1 MKFFNKSNKTRKSIT
16 VFLLL
21 ALLCSICIP
30 MQNVSAAAKDPLIIL
45 SKYSNTMKI
54 GQEFYLTAITS
65 DFSIPTYSSSS
76 RSIAT
81 VDTYGLVTAK
91 KAGSCKISVKSG
103 KSIAYC
109 MITVQKT
116 QISLNKNS
124 LSLNQGNTFLLKAT
138 TSNGSIPSFKSSK
151 TSIATIDNNGKITAK
166 KAGETT
172 ITVKADQSEAVCKV
186 EVIQTK
192 ITLNQTVVSLE
203 NGASFQLKA
212 SASNGSPLTFKTN
225 KKSIA
230 TVDSNGKITAMKP
243 GEAIITVKADQSEV
257 CCKVTVRKPSIK
269 LSEKKCSLKA
279 GKSKKI
285 TAKVSSG
292 LPPKW
297 SSSKSSVAKVDQSG
311 KVTAVKAGTAT
322 ISAKVDGVTA
332 TCLVTVTKK

>member
-1 MKFFNKSNKTRKSIT
+1 MNFFNKANKTCKNIT
-16 VFLLL
+16 MFLLL

-30 MQNVSAAAKDPLIIL
+30 RQNVSAAAKAPLIIL

-54 GQEFYLTAITS
+54 GQEFCLAAFTS

-76 RSIAT
+76 RAIAS
-81 VDTYGLVTAK
+81 VDSYGLVTAK
-91 KAGSCKISVKSG
+91 KAGTCKISVKSG

-116 QISLNKNS
+116 QISINKNS

-138 TSNGSIPSFKSSK
+138 TSNGSIPTFKSSK
-151 TSIATIDNNGKITAK
+151 SSIATIDNNGMITAK

-172 ITVKADQSEAVCKV
+172 ITVKADQSEAMCKV
-186 EVIQTK
+186 KVIQTK
-192 ITLNQTVVSLE
+192 ITLNQTTVSLE
-203 NGASFQLKA
+203 NGASFHLKA
-212 SASNGSPLTFKTN
+212 STSNGSPVTFKSN
-225 KKSIA
+225 KKNVA
-230 TVDSNGKITAMKP
+230 TVDNSGKITAIKP

-257 CCKVTVRKPSIK
+257 SCKVTVRKPSIK
-269 LSEKKCSLKA
+269 LSETKCSLKA

-292 LPPKW
+292 QNPKW

-311 KVTAVKAGTAT
+311 KITAVKKGTAT
-322 ISAKVDGVTA
+322 ITAKVDGVTA
-332 TCLVTVTKK
+332 TCLITVTKK